1 VSATRGSLLLRGLL
15 VVLGALIAFFCFWG
29 AWEMARQ
36 FPSAPQA
43 ILPALVFA
51 AFGAVALLAGAATFL
66 WGPEVRGHEP
76 QTPRPPAPNA

>member
-1 VSATRGSLLLRGLL
+1 MNPSRGAVLLRGLL
-15 VVLGALIAFFCFWG
+15 VGLGALIAFFCFWG

-51 AFGAVALLAGAATFL
+51 AFGAVALLGGAATLL

-76 QTPRPPAPNA
+76 ETPRPSAPNA